1 MAASARCFGIDLAWS
16 DRNPSGVCA
25 IDDDGWILDERELG
39 SDDDIV
45 GWVAERLDG
54 PAVLGVDAP
63 LLVPN
68 PTGRRP
74 AEAAV
79 ARAYGGRKAGP
90 HPANRSL
97 FLSRY
102 GRIRGEDLAARFAT
116 LDFADPW
123 SDGERT
129 LLEVY
134 PHPTLIEA
142 FGLQE
147 RLLYKAK
154 RGVSVDG
161 RRVGLRNLA
170 RLLEELAGADPPL
183 RGPALDIPDAA
194 RGRRLKSIEDRL
206 DARLC
211 AWIAAVWNREGERR
225 VRLFGTEAEGHVAI
239 PFGRFAGDVRVDP
252 VPRVD
257 EPSG

>member
-1 MAASARCFGIDLAWS
+1 MVSSARCFGVDLAWS

-25 IDDDGWILDERELG
+25 LDDEGWIVDERELG
-39 SDDDIV
+39 SDDEIV
-45 GWVAERLDG
+45 DWVAERLDG
-54 PAVLGVDAP
+54 PAVLAVDAP

-68 PTGRRP
+68 PSGQRP
-74 AEAAV
+74 GEAEV
-79 ARAYGGRKAGP
+79 ARVYGGRKAGP

-97 FLSRY
+97 FLSRF
-102 GRIRGEDLAARFAT
+102 GRIRGEDLAARFAA
-116 LDFADPW
+116 LGFADPW
-123 SDGERT
+123 SAGERT

-142 FGLQE
+142 FGLPE

-154 RGVSVDG
+154 SGVGVDG

-170 RLLEELAGADPPL
+170 RLLEGLAGADPPL
-183 RGPALDIPDAA
+183 RGSALDVPDAA

-211 AWIAAVWNREGERR
+211 AWIAAVWNRDGERR
-225 VRLFGTEAEGHVAI
+225 VRLFGTVAEGHVAI
-239 PFGRFAGDVRVDP
+239 PFGRFAGDIRVDP
-252 VPRVD
+252 VPRLGS
-257 EPSG
+257 PSG